1 MERVVLVNENDQDIG
16 QMEKMEAHERGV
28 LHRAFSIFL
37 FNSKKEL
44 LLQQRAKS
52 KYHSGGLWTNTC
64 CSHPRPGES
73 LEIAT
78 NRRLQ
83 EELGMSCDMS
93 HLLSFVYKAK
103 LDHGLIEHE
112 LDHVFIGHTD
122 IKPTINRDEVE
133 DWKYVTLSDLERDI
147 EHHPSQY
154 TEWFKIIFSKV
165 KAHIESH

>member
-73 LEIAT
+73 LETAT

-122 IKPTINRDEVE
+122 TEPTINRDEVE